1 MTVFSLARSRSQE
14 VFVCLEFHSDASYN
28 GGRNLAGVVIIVR
41 PYVVMASVI
50 RRGGQ
55 NVNVAGTRVFFQ
67 VLRRNKAWL
76 LPHLRVQHVGEVDW
90 RALANAGFKGCIFD
104 KDNTITAPYAMQ
116 AAPGG
121 VEEGLARCM
130 EAFEGQVAVLSNSAG
145 LKQFDPDGKEA
156 EAIERAL
163 GIPVL
168 RHAKKKPDGDRQEL
182 EEYFNCKVEQL
193 VMVGDRLLTDMVY
206 GNRLGMLTIMPEPI
220 TTRGEPVTVKWS
232 RALERRL
239 DRRYCRKGIK
249 PLAHPLVPDAS
260 MLGSFK
266 LQSVGK

>member
-1 MTVFSLARSRSQE
+1 MPKLG
-14 VFVCLEFHSDASYN
+14 C
-28 GGRNLAGVVIIVR
+28 NLAGVVFIH
-41 PYVVMASVI
+41 PSSVVMASVI

-67 VLRRNKAWL
+67 VLRKNKAWL

-90 RALANAGFKGCIFD
+90 RALSDAGFEGCIFD
-104 KDNTITAPYAMQ
+104 KDNTITAPYSMQ

-130 EAFEGQVAVLSNSAG
+130 EAFDGRVAVLSNSAG
-145 LKQFDPDGKEA
+145 LKQFDPDGHEA
-156 EAIERAL
+156 EAIEQAL

-168 RHAKKKPDGDRQEL
+168 RHAKKKPDGDKEEL
-182 EEYFNCKVEQL
+182 EQHFDCRVEHL

-220 TTRGEPVTVKWS
+220 TTQGEPVTVKWS

-239 DRRYCRKGIK
+239 DRRYCRKGIQ

-260 MLGSFK
+260 KLESFV
-266 LQSVGK
+266 LRNDRE